1 MQVSKKIW
9 QAVIICVGMLM
20 FDNPVLAESVSLRWD
35 APTTST
41 DDTPLTDLAGFNIYQ
56 GTATGVYGSPVN
68 VGYTLCHIVT
78 GLTAGITYYFAA
90 TAYDVSANES
100 SYSNEVSKLIGS
112 GDVGNCSDG
121 NSIHFIWKNRNKST
135 GGFNGGFQ

>member
-1 MQVSKKIW
+1 MKLIILILIFLIWAGVS
-9 QAVIICVGMLM
+9 
-20 FDNPVLAESVSLRWD
+20 FAESVSLRWD
-35 APTTST
+35 APTTNT

-90 TAYDVSANES
+90 TAFDVSGNES
-100 SYSNEVSKLIGS
+100 AYSNEVSKLIAS

-121 NSIHFIWKNRNKST
+121 NSIHFNWKNRNKST